1 MTTSHHLWDRA
12 AGGQLIEAGDPR
24 FPEKTVLP
32 EGVPSVGE
40 LFDFMRDAEL
50 RFETLRMR
58 IVERAW
64 TAHGEQVVETE
75 VAMRHPGHAR
85 VMTSQPGSRVTGD
98 YEIWI
103 ADGDIVRT
111 YASRHKLGTQ
121 RPIRNRPR
129 GLADK
134 DLPGS
139 AKVYEPLTALPMETL
154 PETFVHPAGYC
165 QNVLATGECAVT
177 GPEVLRGR
185 EAIGLISRHPRTIEM
200 AADRPDF
207 AVRIAVDRDTG
218 IIVRLTETVG
228 EQATRDAEVV
238 DLEPDAVLQ
247 PTTFDFVFPTGTT
260 MLY

>member
-1 MTTSHHLWDRA
+1 MTPSRPIWDRA
-12 AGGQLIEAGDPR
+12 AGLPVAVDDVR
-24 FPEKTVLP
+24 RPEIAALEP
-32 EGVPSVGE
+32 GLPSVGE

-58 IVERAW
+58 ILERTW
-64 TAHGEQVVETE
+64 TASGQHVVEME
-75 VAMRHPGHAR
+75 IAMRHPGHAR
-85 VMTSQPGSRVTGD
+85 VMTSQPGRGRVGE

-111 YASRHKLGTQ
+111 YASRHRLGTQ

-129 GLADK
+129 GLADT
-134 DLPGS
+134 DIPDAS
-139 AKVYEPLTALPMETL
+139 KVYEPLTALPMETL

-165 QNVLATGECAVT
+165 QNVLATGRCAVT
-177 GPEVLRGR
+177 GAEQIRGR
-185 EAIGLISRHPRTIEM
+185 ASLWLTCRHPRTIEM

-207 AVRIAVDRDTG
+207 AIQVAVDRETG
-218 IIVRLTETVG
+218 VIVRLTESIGG
-228 EQATRDAEVV
+228 EVTRDAEVV
-238 DLEPDAVLQ
+238 DLAPNATLQ